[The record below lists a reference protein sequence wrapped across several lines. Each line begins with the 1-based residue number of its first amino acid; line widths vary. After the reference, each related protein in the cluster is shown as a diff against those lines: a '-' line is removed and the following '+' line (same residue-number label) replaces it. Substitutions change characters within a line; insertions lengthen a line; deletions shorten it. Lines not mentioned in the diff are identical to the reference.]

1 MATRKTAT
9 DPATKRPARAT
20 KSATQNTAPAT
31 PAPRKARPNARMAA
45 APEFTPVLPLS
56 RTPGQP
62 VEPQP
67 ADVDH
72 SLQHAYATLDR
83 AYRAQLGHLTG
94 GLSPIQTTL
103 AYLDW
108 AWHLMAAP
116 GKQLE
121 LWHAAAL
128 DAEQVVSKLVAEAS
142 APPESAEAEPRYNPR
157 QPGVPKDKRF
167 NYPGWAHWPF
177 NMYVQGFLALE
188 RGWDR
193 ATHNIPG
200 MSRKTER
207 TASFSAR
214 QLLDTMSPNNI
225 PWLNPE
231 VLQATADEHGQNFV
245 RGLRNWA
252 DDMQRTVR
260 NLPPAGVE
268 AFKVGEAVA
277 ITPGKVVYQNDLME
291 LIQYS
296 PATEKVHAEPV
307 LIVPAWIMKYYIL
320 DLSPHNSLVK
330 YLVSQGHTVFMISWK
345 NPTSIDRN
353 RGMDDYRRLGVMA
366 AIDTVSEIVPGK
378 KIHATGY
385 CLGGT
390 MLMIAAAT
398 MGREGDHRLA
408 SMTLLAAQG
417 DFTEAGELLLFI
429 NESEVSLIEAMM
441 WEQGVLEGKQMA
453 GAFQL
458 LRSNDLIWSRM
469 LKEYML
475 GHRDAPNDLMAWN
488 ADTTRMPYRM
498 HSEYLNKL
506 FLRNE
511 LATGHYEVDGAP
523 IWFTDIHLPCFAVGT
538 DTDHVA
544 PWKSVY
550 KMHLL
555 PVDMTFVLTSGGH
568 NAGIVSQVENS
579 HRHYRIE
586 SRSADQPY
594 EPPETWKEHAQR
606 VEGSW
611 WPAWHQW
618 LAERSSGLVPPPRMG
633 LNDNQDLPDAPGSYV
648 LEP

>member
-1 MATRKTAT
+1 MATAKKVA
-9 DPATKRPARAT
+9 ARQA
-20 KSATQNTAPAT
+20 AT
-31 PAPRKARPNARMAA
+31 P
-45 APEFTPVLPLS
+45 
-56 RTPGQP
+56 
-62 VEPQP
+62 PQP
-67 ADVDH
+67 QRGPLEIEHA
-72 SLQHAYATLDR
+72 LQAAYETLDR
-83 AYRAQLGHLTG
+83 SSLARQGRLTG
-94 GLSPIQTTL
+94 GISPIQTTL
-103 AYLDW
+103 AYFDW

-116 GKQLE
+116 GKQLA
-121 LWHAAAL
+121 LWHAALL
-128 DAEQVVSKLVAEAS
+128 DAEQVACTLAAQCQTPSEAL
-142 APPESAEAEPRYNPR
+142 EAEPRYNPR
-157 QPGVPKDKRF
+157 QPGLPKDKRF
-167 NYPGWAHWPF
+167 DHPGWAHWPF
-177 NMYVQGFLALE
+177 NIYVQNFLAAE
-188 RGWDR
+188 RAWYR
-193 ATHNIPG
+193 ATHDVPG
-200 MSRKTER
+200 VSRKTER
-207 TASFSAR
+207 TASFAAR
-214 QLLDTMSPNNI
+214 QLLDMYSPSNV

-231 VLQATADEHGQNFV
+231 VLQASADEQGRNLV
-245 RGLRNWA
+245 RGWHNFA
-252 DDMQRTVR
+252 DDLQRTVR

-268 AFKVGEAVA
+268 AFKVGENVA

-296 PATEKVHAEPV
+296 PSTAKVHAEPV

-320 DLSPHNSLVK
+320 DLQPHNSMVK
-330 YLVSQGHTVFMISWK
+330 YLVDQGHTVFMISWK
-345 NPTSIDRN
+345 NPTAADRD

-366 AIDTVSEIVPGK
+366 AIDVVSEIVPDR

-429 NESEVSLIEAMM
+429 NDSEVSLIEAMM
-441 WEQGVLEGKQMA
+441 WEQGVLQGRQMA

-458 LRSNDLIWSRM
+458 LRSNDLIWSRV
-469 LKEYML
+469 LKEYLL
-475 GHRDAPNDLMAWN
+475 GQREAPNDLMAWN

-523 IWFTDIHLPCFAVGT
+523 VWFTDIHAPCFAVGT

-568 NAGIVSQVENS
+568 NAGIVSQIENS

-586 SRSADQPY
+586 HRPADRPY
-594 EPPETWKEHAQR
+594 VPPEQWKAHAPR

-618 LAERSSGLVPPPRMG
+618 LAKHSSGMKPPPRMG
-633 LNDNQDLPDAPGSYV
+633 LPGARHLPDAPGHYV
-648 LEP
+648 LEK

>member
-1 MATRKTAT
+1 MATRKAATAT
-9 DPATKRPARAT
+9 TSARTPTARKRSTPATRTEASAKPARPSRAVT
-20 KSATQNTAPAT
+20 
-31 PAPRKARPNARMAA
+31 RP
-45 APEFTPVLPLS
+45 APEFTPVTPLA
-56 RTPGQP
+56 RTPAVP
-62 VEPQP
+62 LTPQP
-67 ADVDH
+67 GDVDH
-72 SLQHAYATLDR
+72 SLQEAYATLDR
-83 AYRAQLGHLTG
+83 TYRARLGHLTG

-128 DAEQVVSKLVAEAS
+128 DAEQVAHKLVADAQAAPEA
-142 APPESAEAEPRYNPR
+142 AESEPRYNPR

-167 NYPGWAHWPF
+167 NHPGWAHWPF
-177 NMYVQGFLALE
+177 NMYAQNFLALE
-188 RGWDR
+188 RAWDR
-193 ATHNIPG
+193 ATHHIPG

-207 TASFSAR
+207 TASFAAR
-214 QLLDTMSPNNI
+214 QLLDMVSPNNV
-225 PWLNPE
+225 PWLNPQ
-231 VLQATADEHGQNFV
+231 VLQVAADEHGQNFV

-252 DDMQRTVR
+252 DDMQRSVR
-260 NLPPAGVE
+260 GLPPEGVE
-268 AFKVGEAVA
+268 AFKVGENVAV
-277 ITPGKVVYQNDLME
+277 TPGKVVYQNDLME

-296 PATEKVHAEPV
+296 PTTEKVHAEPV

-320 DLSPHNSLVK
+320 DLSPENSLVK
-330 YLVSQGHTVFMISWK
+330 YLVDQGHTVFMISWK
-345 NPTSIDRN
+345 NPTSIDRD

-366 AIDTVSEIVPGK
+366 AIDTVSEIVPNQ
-378 KIHATGY
+378 KIHAAGY

-398 MGREGDHRLA
+398 MGREGDHRLG

-475 GHRDAPNDLMAWN
+475 GRRDAPNDLMAWN

-523 IWFTDIHLPCFAVGT
+523 IWFTDIHVPCFAVGT

-568 NAGIVSQVENS
+568 NAGIVSQIENS

-586 SRSADQPY
+586 HRPADQPY
-594 EPPETWKEHAQR
+594 EPPETWKEHAPR

-618 LAERSSGLVPPPRMG
+618 LAAHSSGQVAPPRMG
-633 LNDNQDLPDAPGSYV
+633 LNGNQNLPDAPGSYV
-648 LEP
+648 LEA